1 MITQLSG
8 LSFHCHS
15 PSQFEL
21 IHNEPC
27 ADRVFVWYTG
37 SLNRDAGAGKW
48 AIAYVHP
55 NGHQVRRCFN
65 SRDAAV
71 AFIVDA
77 PLRAMA

>member
-27 ADRVFVWYTG
+27 ADRVFVWYNG
-37 SLNRDAGAGKW
+37 FKW
-48 AIAYVHP
+48 AIVYVHP